1 VFTRTL
7 FLASVRQAFQFKLF
21 GCKRLRHLHRT
32 IDVAAEIWNH
42 AIALHRRYYRLFKKT
57 LPKSRLQAHLAK
69 LRNGKMSH
77 WKALGSQSV
86 QAITDRLYL
95 GWEAFF
101 RGDIKRPPTF
111 RKRRKYRSFTLKQAG
126 YKILGHGRIRIL
138 GRNYRFNQSRPA
150 AGTIKTV
157 TVRRDALHDIRI
169 TFSCDQVLQSDQAP
183 KTGLSAGADF
193 GLQDFLTL
201 STGERIAAPQPLKA
215 QLRRLRKAQRVLS
228 RKQRGSKSR
237 NRARL
242 EVARVHRKVANVR
255 NDWQWKTA
263 RMLLLTFDLLVFETL
278 NLRGMQQL
286 WGRKVGDL
294 GFADFLSKAGWLAR
308 KLGRD
313 LLKIDQWEP
322 STKTC
327 RVCGRRREMPL
338 NMRMFVCD
346 GCGHVEH
353 RDVNASH
360 NILEAGRR
368 LRSGVSSKTTHGWQ
382 DALVTAESH
391 AL

>member
-1 VFTRTL
+1 
-7 FLASVRQAFQFKLF
+7 VRQSFQFKLF
-21 GCKRLRHLHRT
+21 GSKRLKRLHRT
-32 IDVAAEIWNH
+32 IDVSAEIWNH
-42 AIALHRRYYRLFKKT
+42 SVALKNRYFRLFGKG
-57 LPKSRLQAHLAK
+57 LPKAKLQAHLAK
-69 LRNGKMSH
+69 LRNGNMSH
-77 WKALGSQSV
+77 WQVVGSQSV

-95 GWEAFF
+95 AWEAFF

-111 RKRRKYRSFTLKQAG
+111 RKRRKYRSFTLKQTG
-126 YKILGHGRIRIL
+126 YKILGHGRIKIL
-138 GRNYRFNQSRPA
+138 GRNYRFNQSRPV

-157 TVRRDALHDIRI
+157 TVRRDALDDIHI
-169 TFSCDQVLQSDQAP
+169 TFSCDQVQPPEQAP

-193 GLQDFLTL
+193 GLKDFLTL
-201 STGERIAAPQPLKA
+201 STGGRIAAPQPLKA

-228 RKQRGSKSR
+228 RKQKGSKSR

-242 EVARVHRKVANVR
+242 DVARVHRKVANVR
-255 NDWQWKTA
+255 NDWQWKQA

-294 GFADFLSKAGWLAR
+294 GFADFLRKAGWLAR

-327 RVCGRRREMPL
+327 RACGRRRDMPL
-338 NMRMFVCD
+338 NMRIFVCE

-368 LRSGVSSKTTHGWQ
+368 LRSGASSKTTHGWQ